1 MSEPTPPV
9 IPDSDS
15 TIMIPR
21 PGGKRAPGVQDVQTY
36 TPAPAMRDEPQA
48 DSRPS
53 GVNPLVAA
61 ANRILNLAPQL
72 RSTLSHPDPQG
83 LREYLLREIGEF
95 EQEAR
100 HSGVAPEKI
109 MVARYTLCTVIDE
122 TISMTPWG
130 VPSQWAQNSLLVTLH
145 KEAWGGEKFF
155 LLLNKMAEDP
165 QRNLDLLELMYA
177 CMSLGFEGRYRVIDN
192 GKAQLEQ
199 LRGRIY
205 EIIRRER
212 GEFERDL
219 SSHWRGAARKPQALV
234 RKIPVWVVLSAS
246 AFVLFA
252 VFLTLTILLNQSSD
266 PVFSTLAGI
275 RANTADLQRP
285 AAPLAKPRL
294 RQFLANEIAQGLV
307 DVTEDA
313 QTSRVTIRSDNLFEP
328 GSAEAN
334 SAISPLLLR
343 IADALNQ
350 VEGSVVVEGHT
361 DDRPIRSLRF
371 PSNYQLSLA
380 RANSVTRLLAQRLSN
395 LGRMKTEGM
404 ADAQPVAPNDTP
416 VNRARNRRVE
426 ITLRVSAGT

>member
-1 MSEPTPPV
+1 MNEPTPPV

-21 PGGKRAPGVQDVQTY
+21 PGGKRSPGAQETP
-36 TPAPAMRDEPQA
+36 TPAAPAARYEPPLE
-48 DSRPS
+48 SRPS

-72 RSTLSHPDPQG
+72 RGSLSHPDPQG
-83 LREYLLREIGEF
+83 LREYLLREIAEF

-100 HSGVAPEKI
+100 RNSVAPEQI
-109 MVARYTLCTVIDE
+109 MVARYALCTVIDE
-122 TISMTPWG
+122 TISLTPWG
-130 VPSQWAQNSLLVTLH
+130 IPSQWAQSSLLVTLH

-165 QRNLDLLELMYA
+165 RRNLDLLELMYA
-177 CMSLGFEGRYRVIDN
+177 CMSLGFEGRFRVIDN

-219 SSHWRGAARKPQALV
+219 SSHWRGAARKPKTLV
-234 RKIPVWVVLSAS
+234 RQIPVWVVLSVAS
-246 AFVLFA
+246 FLLFA
-252 VFLTLTILLNQSSD
+252 VFLTLTILLNQASD
-266 PVFSTLAGI
+266 PAFSTLAGI

-307 DVTEDA
+307 DVGEDA
-313 QTSRVTIRSDNLFEP
+313 HTSRITIRSDNLFEP
-328 GSAEAN
+328 GSAEVN
-334 SAISPLLLR
+334 PAITPLLLR

-361 DDRPIRSLRF
+361 DNRPIRTLRF
-371 PSNYQLSLA
+371 PSNYQLSLE
-380 RANSVTRLLAQRLSN
+380 RATSVTRVLAQRLSN
-395 LGRMKTEGM
+395 LGRVKTEGLS
-404 ADAQPVAPNDTP
+404 DGVPVASNDTAED
-416 VNRARNRRVE
+416 RARNRRVE
-426 ITLRVSAGT
+426 IILRVSES